1 MFFAIFFAVLI
12 MGISIYAFT
21 IIPGSKNDIENTK
34 CSIFTMLDTTING
47 DSANN
52 WGGFTQLKNQIGN
65 ISSLLS
71 SAATQIST
79 YLPGDR
85 WLIDDM
91 TIMKKAN
98 LDIYKQYKDSQLI
111 TPSPNQTAATTPGNP
126 LPTIDSVFIKTGLGP
141 NGTFN
146 TMVNDID
153 IGLRTTEKV
162 IFINIAAI

>member
-1 MFFAIFFAVLI
+1 
-12 MGISIYAFT
+12 
-21 IIPGSKNDIENTK
+21 
-34 CSIFTMLDTTING
+34 MLDTTISG

-111 TPSPNQTAATTPGNP
+111 TPSPN
-126 LPTIDSVFIKTGLGP
+126 
-141 NGTFN
+141 
-146 TMVNDID
+146 
-153 IGLRTTEKV
+153 
-162 IFINIAAI
+162 